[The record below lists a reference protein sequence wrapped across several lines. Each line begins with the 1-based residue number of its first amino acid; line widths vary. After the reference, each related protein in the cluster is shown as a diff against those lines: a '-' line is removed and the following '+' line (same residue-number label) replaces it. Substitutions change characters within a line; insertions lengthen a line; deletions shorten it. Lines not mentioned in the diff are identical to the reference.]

1 METPPPAAVD
11 FVPRLGLGLGIGT
24 ALGGLVMVTLEGGG
38 VPAMI
43 VLLLAT
49 LGFTLGVCGLI
60 LAFRDGREYLPAV
73 GATLLNAAY
82 PCYLLAGMPGIS

>member
-1 METPPPAAVD
+1 
-11 FVPRLGLGLGIGT
+11 
-24 ALGGLVMVTLEGGG
+24 
-38 VPAMI
+38 MI